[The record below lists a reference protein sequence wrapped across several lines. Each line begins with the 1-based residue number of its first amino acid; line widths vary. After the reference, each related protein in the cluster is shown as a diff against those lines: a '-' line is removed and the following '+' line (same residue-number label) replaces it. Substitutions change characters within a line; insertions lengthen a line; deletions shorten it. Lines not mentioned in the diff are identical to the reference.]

1 MANLRQHTAND
12 YGWVPRVMKEVGISV
27 PVLFEIYHN
36 ALYEENNPDWAE
48 FASGVG
54 RPIAK
59 LEILKVQHW
68 IVSEWIQELNFVRDT
83 QKRLLVAAAKS
94 SGLEECLAEYI
105 QTLQTSRGEDAP
117 RLSQAFRDQQTL
129 LKRYLYR
136 A

>member
-1 MANLRQHTAND
+1 
-12 YGWVPRVMKEVGISV
+12 VMKEVGISV

-68 IVSEWIQELNFVRDT
+68 IVSEWIQV
-83 QKRLLVAAAKS
+83 RLLVLSTDIWQLISLPKLCRNS
-94 SGLEECLAEYI
+94 
-105 QTLQTSRGEDAP
+105 TL
-117 RLSQAFRDQQTL
+117 
-129 LKRYLYR
+129 
-136 A
+136 